1 VVNDAAAAAA
11 AADDDDDDDDDSDNC
26 NDYDIDVNVNLDDG
40 NESIDMASDL
50 FQLHHDC
57 RRYLMTMM
65 KMILSMT
72 SSIRNT
78 KKDQGIT

>member
-1 VVNDAAAAAA
+1 MVNDAAA
-11 AADDDDDDDDDSDNC
+11 DDDDSDNC
-26 NDYDIDVNVNLDDG
+26 NDYDIDVNVDDG

-57 RRYLMTMM
+57 GRYLMTMM

-72 SSIRNT
+72 SSIRNM